1 MNKEI
6 ALKWLKQA
14 KPDLEI
20 AEKNI
25 SIGGYDIAAFLS
37 HQSIEKLLKSIF
49 ALEGKKIPKIH
60 YIEELGKRLNIS
72 NDILD
77 KVIDL
82 TGDYIIA
89 RYPDVT
95 EQVPYEIYTENIAKS
110 KVEKA
115 KHIFAELENRYKE
128 LLKNEG

>member
-14 KPDLEI
+14 KHDLEI

-37 HQSIEKLLKSIF
+37 HQSIEKLLKSII
-49 ALEGKKIPKIH
+49 ALEGRKIPKIH
-60 YIEELGKRLNIS
+60 YIEDLGKSLKLS
-72 NDILD
+72 DQILD

-82 TGDYIIA
+82 TGDYTLA
-89 RYPDVT
+89 RYLDVA
-95 EQVPYEIYTENIAKS
+95 EQVPYEIYTKI
-110 KVEKA
+110 
-115 KHIFAELENRYKE
+115 
-128 LLKNEG
+128 

>member
-6 ALKWLKQA
+6 ALKWFKQA
-14 KPDLEI
+14 KHDLEI

-60 YIEELGKRLNIS
+60 YIEDLGKRLNVS
-72 NDILD
+72 NQILD

-82 TGDYIIA
+82 TGDYTIA

-115 KHIFAELENRYKE
+115 KYIFAQLENRYKE

>member
-1 MNKEI
+1 MNKDI
-6 ALKWLKQA
+6 ALKWFKQA
-14 KPDLEI
+14 KHYLEI

-60 YIEELGKRLNIS
+60 YIEDLGKRLNVS
-72 NDILD
+72 NQILD

-82 TGDYIIA
+82 TGDYTIA

-115 KHIFAELENRYKE
+115 KYIFAQLENRYKE
-128 LLKNEG
+128 LLKNEV

>member
-1 MNKEI
+1 
-6 ALKWLKQA
+6 
-14 KPDLEI
+14 
-20 AEKNI
+20 
-25 SIGGYDIAAFLS
+25 
-37 HQSIEKLLKSIF
+37 
-49 ALEGKKIPKIH
+49 
-60 YIEELGKRLNIS
+60 
-72 NDILD
+72 
-77 KVIDL
+77 L

-115 KHIFAELENRYKE
+115 KLIFAQLENRYKE

>member
-6 ALKWLKQA
+6 ALKWFKQA
-14 KPDLEI
+14 KHDLEI

-37 HQSIEKLLKSIF
+37 HQPIEKLLKSIF

-60 YIEELGKRLNIS
+60 YIEDLGKRLNLS
-72 NDILD
+72 NQILD

-82 TGDYIIA
+82 TGDYTIA

-95 EQVPYEIYTENIAKS
+95 EQVPYEIYTENIAKR

-115 KHIFAELENRYKE
+115 KYIFAQLENRYKE
-128 LLKNEG
+128 LLRNEE

>member
-14 KPDLEI
+14 KHDLEI

-37 HQSIEKLLKSIF
+37 HQSIEKLLKSII
-49 ALEGKKIPKIH
+49 ALEGRKIPKIH
-60 YIEELGKRLNIS
+60 YIEDLGKSLKLS
-72 NDILD
+72 DQILD

-82 TGDYIIA
+82 TGDYTLA
-89 RYPDVT
+89 RYPDVA
-95 EQVPYEIYTENIAKS
+95 EQVPYELYTKDIAKS

-115 KHIFAELENRYKE
+115 KHIFAQLENRYKE
-128 LLKNEG
+128 LLKNEE

>member
-6 ALKWLKQA
+6 ALKWFKQA
-14 KPDLEI
+14 KHDLEI

-60 YIEELGKRLNIS
+60 YIEDLGKRLNLS
-72 NDILD
+72 NQILD

-82 TGDYIIA
+82 TGDYTIA

-95 EQVPYEIYTENIAKS
+95 E
-110 KVEKA
+110 
-115 KHIFAELENRYKE
+115 
-128 LLKNEG
+128 

>member
-6 ALKWLKQA
+6 ALKWFKQA
-14 KPDLEI
+14 KHDLEI

-60 YIEELGKRLNIS
+60 YIEDLGKILNVS
-72 NDILD
+72 NQILD

-82 TGDYIIA
+82 TGDYTIA

-115 KHIFAELENRYKE
+115 KYIFAQLENRYKE
-128 LLKNEG
+128 LLKNEV

>member
-14 KPDLEI
+14 KHDLEI

-37 HQSIEKLLKSIF
+37 HQSVEKLLKSIF

-60 YIEELGKRLNIS
+60 YIEDLGKRLHLS
-72 NDILD
+72 NQILD

-82 TGDYIIA
+82 TGDYTFT
-89 RYPDVT
+89 RYPDVA
-95 EQVPYEIYTENIAKS
+95 EQLPYEIYTKDIAIS

-115 KHIFAELENRYKE
+115 KHIFAQLENRYKE
-128 LLKNEG
+128 LLKNEE

>member
-14 KPDLEI
+14 KHDLEI

-60 YIEELGKRLNIS
+60 YIEDLG
-72 NDILD
+72 
-77 KVIDL
+77 
-82 TGDYIIA
+82 
-89 RYPDVT
+89 
-95 EQVPYEIYTENIAKS
+95 
-110 KVEKA
+110 
-115 KHIFAELENRYKE
+115 
-128 LLKNEG
+128 

>member
-14 KPDLEI
+14 KHDLEL

-60 YIEELGKRLNIS
+60 YIEDLGKGLNLS
-72 NDILD
+72 NQILD
-77 KVIDL
+77 RLFDL
-82 TGDYIIA
+82 TGDYTFA
-89 RYPDVT
+89 RYPDVA
-95 EQVPYEIYTENIAKS
+95 EQVPYEIYTEDIAKS

-115 KHIFAELENRYKE
+115 KYIFAQLENRYKE
-128 LLKNEG
+128 LLKNEE